1 MNMEKVKG
9 LKIGSYT
16 ENEFNQVLKS
26 FEKKTSISNDDIN
39 QLYDFYRFVSNM
51 LTFNTLEKLHGLVI
65 KYLNMASELE
75 SIWKLYSM
83 ELVYFYFM
91 DSPSGVMKYS
101 NRLLKM
107 NLNSSFKASAYCYIL
122 MILLKSNMFVE
133 ANPYIEEVDIFINN
147 AKLQDIKKF
156 HLWINELDIYAT
168 SKQANKYMVVLEK
181 LDDCI
186 RTLYNTKYYDV
197 CNLFYRI
204 HKIYGSIKLESFFPL
219 DKEELYKEFELCLSD
234 LRRFKQISE
243 NYALLFIPM
252 FSYFKDFYNTTTY
265 VKQVHSLLSYKMNIH
280 ERVRIYEY
288 LVCDLK
294 CKSEKY
300 EYIYKEYIESLS
312 DYYHVITNNKVNE
325 VRTELINYSLEKKL
339 DVISAKYHY
348 DTLTGCYNRVFL
360 SEIEEKILEAGD
372 MVIYLDLN
380 DFKKINDTFGH
391 DAGDKQL
398 KKFAEILMS
407 HFVHDIVFRLGGD
420 EFVVLTRGV
429 PEEVLR
435 KLDDARMEYL
445 TTFNLMKNRYGF
457 SAGVLVPHHMALHEA
472 IKEAD
477 KYMYECKK
485 TGLPVVIKEK

>member
-1 MNMEKVKG
+1 MNIEKVKG
-9 LKIGSYT
+9 LKVGSYT
-16 ENEFNQVLKS
+16 ENEFNHVLKS
-26 FEKKTSISNDDIN
+26 FEKKSLISNDDIN

-51 LTFNTLEKLHGLVI
+51 LTFNTLEKLHIIVM
-65 KYLNMASELE
+65 KYLNMAKDLE

-91 DSPSGVMKYS
+91 DSPSEVMKFS

-107 NLNSSFKASAYCYIL
+107 NINASFKASAYCYVL
-122 MILLKSNMFVE
+122 MILLKSNMFDE
-133 ANPYIEEVDIFINN
+133 ASQYIEEVDIFLNN
-147 AKLQDIKKF
+147 SKIREIKKF

-168 SKQANKYMVVLEK
+168 SKQEQKYIIILEK

-186 RTLYNTKYYDV
+186 RNLYNTKYYDI

-204 HKIYGSIKLESFFPL
+204 HKTYGSIKLKDFFPVN
-219 DKEELYKEFELCLSD
+219 KEELYKEFELCLSE
-234 LRRFKQISE
+234 LRRYTYISE
-243 NYALLFIPM
+243 NYALLFLPM
-252 FSYFKDFYNTTTY
+252 FSYFKEFYEKKAFVDKVY
-265 VKQVHSLLSYKMNIH
+265 SLLSYKMNIH
-280 ERVRIYEY
+280 ERVKIFDY
-288 LVCDLK
+288 LVNDLK
-294 CKSEKY
+294 CKDKEH
-300 EYIYKEYIESLS
+300 ENIYKEYIQSLA
-312 DYYHVITNNKVNE
+312 DYYDVITHNKVNE

-407 HFVHDIVFRLGGD
+407 HFEHDIVFRLGGD
-420 EFVVLTRGV
+420 EFVVLTRGL
-429 PEEVLR
+429 PEEVLQ

-485 TGLPVVIKEK
+485 ASLPVVIKEK